1 MHLYTRLTSLY
12 TWNWH
17 NIVNQL
23 HSNKNLKI
31 KILILKT
38 GILKNKR
45 SSNLYHFHSY
55 EAIWTNF
62 HTVTHFFFLC
72 DLPVWFIFLLFLS
85 FETSLFS
92 SSMAGTHYTSVSDT
106 MSEVAQPYPTLC
118 NPMDCSLPGSS
129 VHGIFQAI
137 ILEWIPISF
146 SRGSSRPRDR
156 TQVSRLVDRRFPVWA
171 TREVHL
177 WY

>member
-1 MHLYTRLTSLY
+1 M
-12 TWNWH
+12 
-17 NIVNQL
+17 
-23 HSNKNLKI
+23 
-31 KILILKT
+31 
-38 GILKNKR
+38 
-45 SSNLYHFHSY
+45 YHFHSY

-118 NPMDCSLPGSS
+118 DPMDCSLPGSI
-129 VHGIFQAI
+129 HGIFQAR
-137 ILEWIPISF
+137 ILEWVAISF

-156 TQVSRLVDRRFPVWA
+156 TQVSRLVGRCFTIWA
-171 TREVHL
+171 TREISIKKLRPWHL
-177 WY
+177 LPSLHANRWGKSGNTGRFYTPGLLNHCRWWLQPWN